1 MPGPVI
7 VVVADDGRVLDAL
20 ARDLERRF
28 GGDYLVLAERS
39 PTEAVATLER
49 LAAQADEPVALVVA
63 ARHMEGLDGLGL
75 LLRARE
81 LHPAAKRVLLE
92 QRGEW
97 TSGEPV
103 VRAMTLG
110 QVDYLLFRPWRP
122 REQFLYLPVSEF
134 LAAWEKSRAPSP
146 EAIQI
151 VGRRWAARSHEL
163 RDTLARIGIPYG
175 FYADDSPAG
184 RHLLEQ
190 AGEDGRRLP
199 VVLFRR
205 GQALVDPTHA
215 ELTAALGLRTSPPPG
230 GCDIL
235 IVGAGPA
242 GLAAA
247 VYAASEG
254 FDTQVLEPAVPG
266 GQAGTSSHIRNYLGF
281 PYGLSGEELTTRAIQ
296 QAWLFGAD
304 LVLAQ
309 AATGLRASGPDRLV
323 RLSGGGE
330 VTSRAVILATGVA
343 WRRLGV
349 PALEALSGAGV
360 FYGAA
365 GSEARALRGE
375 DVYVVGAGNSAGQA
389 AVHLSAYAAS
399 VTIVTI
405 DERLGEFMSD
415 YLVRKVRATPTIAV
429 VLHTEVVDGH
439 GRQHLEGLT
448 LRDRHT
454 GATRTVP
461 ASALFVL
468 IGAEPR
474 TDWLEG
480 VVERDERGYVLTG
493 RDLVGADGWPPAGWP
508 LERPPL
514 PLETSLPGVFAAG
527 DVRYRSVKRVAS
539 AVGEGSICVQL
550 VHEYLSE
557 PQGQAGGPARVDAG
571 GFTASVWALARRV
584 PTGRA
589 TTYGTL
595 AEAHYG
601 VARGARGVGQA
612 MARCPDDVPWWRVV
626 HADGSMKGTAGA
638 DEQRA
643 RLAEEGVPLTSD
655 GRVDWAR
662 AGGPWSP

>member
-1 MPGPVI
+1 MANPVI
-7 VVVADDGRVLDAL
+7 LLVAEKRRLLDAL
-20 ARDLERRF
+20 ADDLGRRF
-28 GGDYLVLAERS
+28 GGHYQILAERS
-39 PTEAVATLER
+39 PAGGLRAMER
-49 LAAQADEPVALVVA
+49 LAGEAEPVALVVA
-63 ARHMEGLDGLGL
+63 ARRMEPQDGLA
-75 LLRARE
+75 LLRRAHE

-92 QRGEW
+92 HRGEW

-110 QVDYLLFRPWRP
+110 QVDYVLFWPWLP
-122 REQFLYLPVSEF
+122 LEQFLYLPVSEF
-134 LAAWEKSRAPSP
+134 LAGWEKARGPTT

-175 FYADDSPAG
+175 FYDDDSADG
-184 RHLLEQ
+184 RALLEH
-190 AGEDGRRLP
+190 AGQDGSHLP
-199 VVLFRR
+199 VVLFR
-205 GQALVDPTHA
+205 GGLVLVDPTHA
-215 ELTAALGLRTSPPPG
+215 ELSAALGMRTSPATE

-254 FDTQVLEPAVPG
+254 FAAQVLEPAVPG

-281 PYGLSGEELTTRAIQ
+281 PYGLSGDELTQRAVH

-309 AATGLRASGPDRLV
+309 AATGLRASGADRLV
-323 RLSGGGE
+323 RLSDGSE
-330 VTSRAVILATGVA
+330 VATRTVILATGVA

-349 PALEALSGAGV
+349 PALEALNGAGV

-365 GSEARALRGE
+365 GSEARAMRGE
-375 DVYVVGAGNSAGQA
+375 DVFVIGAGNSAGQA
-389 AVHLSAYAAS
+389 AIHLSAYAAS

-405 DERLGEFMSD
+405 DQRLGAFMSD
-415 YLVRKVRATPTIAV
+415 YLVRKVEATANIAV

-439 GRQHLEGLT
+439 GHGRLEGLT

-461 ASALFVL
+461 ASAMFVL

-474 TDWLEG
+474 TDWLDG
-480 VVERDERGYVLTG
+480 VVERDQRGYLLTG
-493 RDLVGADGWPPAGWP
+493 RDLERWSLA
-508 LERPPL
+508 RPPL

-539 AVGEGSICVQL
+539 AVGEGSIAVQL
-550 VHEYLSE
+550 VHQYLADLQE
-557 PQGQAGGPARVDAG
+557 PGGG
-571 GFTASVWALARRV
+571 
-584 PTGRA
+584 
-589 TTYGTL
+589 
-595 AEAHYG
+595 
-601 VARGARGVGQA
+601 
-612 MARCPDDVPWWRVV
+612 
-626 HADGSMKGTAGA
+626 
-638 DEQRA
+638 
-643 RLAEEGVPLTSD
+643 
-655 GRVDWAR
+655 
-662 AGGPWSP
+662 